1 MYVTGQKS
9 LHIISIFCH
18 TQFPNMRLVAMLVVG
33 ADNLKTH
40 GIQPWDIFSNF
51 INEYRFKAIVVN
63 LFLEAML
70 IYEDKCG

>member
-1 MYVTGQKS
+1 
-9 LHIISIFCH
+9 
-18 TQFPNMRLVAMLVVG
+18 MLVVG

-40 GIQPWDIFSNF
+40 GIQPWDIFYNF

>member
-1 MYVTGQKS
+1 
-9 LHIISIFCH
+9 
-18 TQFPNMRLVAMLVVG
+18 MLVVG

-70 IYEDKCG
+70 IMKTNVGKESACNAGD